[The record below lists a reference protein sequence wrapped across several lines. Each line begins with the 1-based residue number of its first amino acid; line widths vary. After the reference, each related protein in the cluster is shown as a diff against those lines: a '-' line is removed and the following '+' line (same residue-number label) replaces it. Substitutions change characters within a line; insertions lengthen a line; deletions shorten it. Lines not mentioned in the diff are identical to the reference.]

1 MKLTVRGKP
10 KKALLQEVRFAT
22 IWFAERTLSKRVF
35 DEAKITLKFVNLDCI
50 GQCLP
55 TDDPITPIEFDIEVN
70 MNLNR
75 LLTLKTIAHEIAH
88 VKQFSEGNLHFIND
102 GKHAFWMKKKFK
114 YQGKDYYDWPWEI
127 EANGIEYG
135 KIAQYQKFLA
145 QNKDQLKWYK
155 RIKQKKNCLKSV

>member
-1 MKLTVRGKP
+1 MKLIVRGKP
-10 KKALLQEVRFAT
+10 TKALLQEVRFAT
-22 IWFAERTLSKRVF
+22 KWFAERTLPRRVL
-35 DEAKITLKFVNLDCI
+35 DEVKITLKFVNLDYS

-70 MNLNR
+70 KYLNR

-88 VKQFSEGNLHFIND
+88 VKQFSEGNLHFTVD

-114 YQGKDYYDWPWEI
+114 FQGKDYYDWPWEI

-135 KIAQYQKFLA
+135 KIAQYQRFLLE
-145 QNKDQLKWYK
+145 NKAKLKWYSQI
-155 RIKQKKNCLKSV
+155 RQKKNCSKNV